1 MRFFFGIILC
11 ILLCAGLTAAAADSS
26 SAPADKSAANFHDAY
41 QKWLDA
47 LAETAKLQSQLVA
60 ASSSDRE
67 AVRLKFADAVH
78 AAEAM
83 LPDLQAAAE
92 VKYAADDTAKD
103 LANLMFVMAMGHL
116 RKDNY
121 EESLRLG
128 RLLLEHHFA
137 DKDKDLY
144 RLLASSAFPT
154 MQLDDAQKFIDE
166 AAGGKPTDDPDLKSL
181 VPLVEFY
188 HRKWNREQ
196 QFRADEAKADD
207 LPRVKL
213 HTTQGEIVVELFEN
227 EAPNTVANFI
237 NLVERGFYD
246 GTQFHRVI
254 PGFVAQGGDPLSKE
268 PAKYEG
274 QIGHGGPGYSIPSE
288 SAAPNHR
295 EHFRGSLS
303 MALGPEG
310 PDSGGSQF
318 FIALA
323 PAAPLDGKYTVF
335 GRVIEGLNVLAKLQR
350 FDPQKPTAGV
360 TVDMLDKITKAEVLR
375 KREHSYEPKIIVRK

>member
-1 MRFFFGIILC
+1 MNIMRLLLAIIACISLC
-11 ILLCAGLTAAAADSS
+11 IGRMADAADSS
-26 SAPADKSAANFHDAY
+26 SAAADKGSTSFHDLY
-41 QKWLDA
+41 QKWIDA
-47 LAETAKLQSQLVA
+47 LAETAKLQTQMVA
-60 ASSSDRE
+60 ASSNDRE
-67 AVRLKFADAVH
+67 AVRLKFTDAVH
-78 AAEAM
+78 TAQAM

-92 VKYAADDTAKD
+92 VAYAADDTNKD
-103 LANLMFVMAMGHL
+103 LTNLMFVMAMGHL

-128 RLLLEHHFA
+128 RLLLEHGFA
-137 DKDKDLY
+137 NKDKDLY

-154 MQLDDAQKFIDE
+154 MELDDAQKFLNE
-166 AAGGKPTDDPDLKSL
+166 AGGGKPADDPDLKSL

-188 HRKWNREQ
+188 HRKWDREQ
-196 QFRADEAKADD
+196 HFRADEAKADD

-213 HTTQGEIVVELFEN
+213 HTTQGDMIVELFEN

-237 NLVERGFYD
+237 SLIEHGFYD

-254 PGFVAQGGDPLSKE
+254 PGFVAQGGDPLSKD

-274 QIGHGGPGYSIPSE
+274 QIGHGGPEYSIPSE

-303 MALGPEG
+303 MALGEG

-323 PAAPLDGKYTVF
+323 PAAPLDGKFTVF
-335 GRVIEGLNVLAKLQR
+335 GRVIEGLDVLSKLQR
-350 FDPQKPTAGV
+350 FDPQKPTPGV
-360 TVDMLDKITKAEVLR
+360 TLDKIIKAEVLR
-375 KREHSYEPKIIVRK
+375 KRDHPYEPKVIVKK

>member
-1 MRFFFGIILC
+1 MRLFVGVILC
-11 ILLCAGLTAAAADSS
+11 ISLCVGRPAAAADSS
-26 SAPADKSAANFHDAY
+26 PALADKSAANFHDTY

-47 LAETAKLQSQLVA
+47 LAETAKLQAQLVA

-78 AAEAM
+78 TAEVL
-83 LPDLQAAAE
+83 LPELQAAAE
-92 VKYAADDTAKD
+92 VAYVTDDTNKD
-103 LANLMFVMAMGHL
+103 LNNLLFVMAMGHL

-137 DKDKDLY
+137 EKDKDLY

-154 MQLDDAQKFIDE
+154 MQLDDAQKFVDE
-166 AAGGKPTDDPDLKSL
+166 ASGGKPADDPDLKSL

-207 LPRVKL
+207 LPRVKI
-213 HTTQGEIVVELFEN
+213 HTTQGDIVVELFEN

-268 PAKYEG
+268 PAKNEG
-274 QIGHGGPGYSIPSE
+274 QIGHGGPGYLIPSE
-288 SAAPNHR
+288 SALPNHR

-303 MALGPEG
+303 MALGEG

-335 GRVIEGLNVLAKLQR
+335 GRVIEGLDVLSKLQR
-350 FDPQKPTAGV
+350 FDPQKATPGV

-375 KREHSYEPKIIVRK
+375 KREHPYEPKVLIRK